1 MNFPS
6 YEFALILAFGT
17 ASLSLAV
24 DDEIPAPDQ
33 AQDITYGSPEA
44 ALESL
49 RLKEGVTIREENDW
63 FVVTD
68 PGEHTVWSLTQRTHP
83 AHPTI
88 VKRSIVTDGETLSI
102 DMRVNCG
109 AEKSICDIV
118 IRQFQAGD
126 DAATGSLRE

>member
-24 DDEIPAPDQ
+24 DDEIPSPDQ

-49 RLKEGVTIREENDW
+49 RLKEGVTIREEND
-63 FVVTD
+63 
-68 PGEHTVWSLTQRTHP
+68 
-83 AHPTI
+83 
-88 VKRSIVTDGETLSI
+88 
-102 DMRVNCG
+102 
-109 AEKSICDIV
+109 
-118 IRQFQAGD
+118 
-126 DAATGSLRE
+126 